1 LAAPAYR
8 VRVRERR
15 RAEVQRPGPVI
26 PRRPLPRIP
35 KPGTRHYLGALAA
48 LTVWVLVTLA
58 VGSTVF
64 LNSSR
69 SLVLATHD
77 AELEPS
83 LDGYIALHTGPVLPD
98 VRQASGGPI
107 GVDITLGK
115 TDAAS
120 VDELL
125 QRYAYIASQPEGQVA
140 KVREALG
147 DMVVS
152 ALLRGA
158 LVGLVPL
165 VIWWLVG
172 RRRRDELIQ
181 HARKL
186 RLFEIALVLV
196 LAAVV
201 WWEPWNAQERTVAE
215 GQDWTPLAEFLGPDV
230 PLPDEVADLQVLG
243 DVTTEQTRRLIESA
257 ISTYDQ
263 SKTFYTTAA
272 EEAATLDLRVPAYDE
287 TVVLLISDRHDNIG
301 MDKVARAVGDAGGAT
316 VVVNA
321 GDDTSVGRT
330 WEAFSLDSVTSAFE
344 DYDRFAVAGNHDHG
358 TFVRSYLGEHG
369 WTMLEGTTLLG
380 PSGIRLL
387 GVDDPRSSGLGNWR
401 DETGLSFAE
410 VGDRLADAACEAQD
424 LGRRVATLV
433 VHDANLGAAT
443 LERGCAD
450 LVVGGHTHVQAG
462 PTRIQ
467 GENGATGYTYTTG
480 TTGGAAYAIAL
491 GSKPRRPAGMSLIT
505 YREGRP
511 VGVQAV
517 TLQTTGVFEVG
528 DFVSLAPVPPLESP
542 PVVGAAGSS
551 DFSD

>member
-1 LAAPAYR
+1 VA
-8 VRVRERR
+8 
-15 RAEVQRPGPVI
+15 
-26 PRRPLPRIP
+26 
-35 KPGTRHYLGALAA
+35 
-48 LTVWVLVTLA
+48 VWLLVTLL
-58 VGSTVF
+58 VGLAIF

-69 SLVLATHD
+69 TLVLATHD
-77 AELEPS
+77 AQLEPS
-83 LDGYIALHTGPVLPD
+83 LDGYIVLHTGPVLPD
-98 VRQASGGPI
+98 VRQASGSRI

-115 TDAAS
+115 TDATS

-125 QRYAYIASQPEGQVA
+125 QRYAYIASQPEGQIA
-140 KVREALG
+140 KVRAALG

-165 VIWWLVG
+165 GAWWLVG

-186 RLFEIALVLV
+186 RLFEIALALA
-196 LAAVV
+196 LAAVL
-201 WWEPWNAQERTVAE
+201 WWEPWADREPTVAA
-215 GQDWTPLAEFLGPDV
+215 GQDWTSLADFLGPDV

-272 EEAATLDLRVPAYDE
+272 EAAAALDLRVPSDDE

-316 VVVNA
+316 VVFDA

-344 DYDRFAVAGNHDHG
+344 DYDRFGVAGNHDHG
-358 TFVRSYLGEHG
+358 TFVRTYLDEHG
-369 WTMLEGTTLLG
+369 WTMLDGKTLLG
-380 PSGIRLL
+380 PGDVRLL
-387 GVDDPRSSGLGNWR
+387 GIDDPRSSGLGNWR
-401 DETGLSFAE
+401 DETGLSFSE

-424 LGRRVATLV
+424 LGRRVATML

-443 LERGCAD
+443 LERGCTD

-462 PTRIQ
+462 PTRIE

-491 GSKPRRPAGMSLIT
+491 GSKPRRPAGVSLVT

-511 VGVQAV
+511 VGIQAV
-517 TLQTTGVFEVG
+517 TLQTTGDFEVG
-528 DFVSLAPVPPLESP
+528 DFVSLAPVAPITTD
-542 PVVGAAGSS
+542 AAVEAESS
-551 DFSD
+551 DFLG

>member
-1 LAAPAYR
+1 MRA
-8 VRVRERR
+8 RR
-15 RAEVQRPGPVI
+15 PVI
-26 PRRPLPRIP
+26 SRLALRRVK
-35 KPGTRHYLGALAA
+35 KPTPRHYVGVAAA

-58 VGSTVF
+58 VGLTVF

-69 SLVLATHD
+69 TLVLATHD

-83 LDGYIALHTGPVLPD
+83 LDGYIVLHTGPVLPD
-98 VRQASGGPI
+98 VRQPSGSRI

-115 TDAAS
+115 TDATS

-125 QRYAYIASQPEGQVA
+125 QRYANIASQPEGQVA
-140 KVREALG
+140 KVREALSE
-147 DMVVS
+147 MVVS
-152 ALLRGA
+152 AVLRGA
-158 LVGLVPL
+158 LVGLLPL
-165 VIWWLVG
+165 GIWWLVG
-172 RRRRDELIQ
+172 RRRREELF
-181 HARKL
+181 HRARKVG
-186 RLFEIALVLV
+186 LFEVALVLA
-196 LAAVV
+196 LAAVL
-201 WWEPWNAQERTVAE
+201 WWEPWADREPTVTG
-215 GQDWTPLAEFLGPDV
+215 GQTWTSLADFLGPDV
-230 PLPDEVADLQVLG
+230 PLPDEVDGLQVLG

-272 EEAATLDLRVPAYDE
+272 EAAAGLELREPSDDE

-316 VVVNA
+316 VVFDA

-330 WEAFSLDSVTSAFE
+330 WEGFSLDSVTSAFE
-344 DYDRFAVAGNHDHG
+344 DYDRFGVAGNHDHG

-369 WTMLEGTTLLG
+369 WTMLDGETLLG
-380 PSGIRLL
+380 PGGIRLL
-387 GVDDPRSSGLGNWR
+387 GIDDPRSSGLGNWR
-401 DETGLSFAE
+401 DETGLSFSE

-424 LGRRVATLV
+424 LGQRVATIV
-433 VHDANLGAAT
+433 VHDANLGAAA

-462 PTRIQ
+462 PDRVA

-491 GSKPRRPAGMSLIT
+491 GSKPRRPAGMSLVT
-505 YREGRP
+505 YGDGRP
-511 VGVQAV
+511 VGTQAV

-528 DFVSLAPVPPLESP
+528 DYVSLAPVEP
-542 PVVGAAGSS
+542 PVHGPVLGG
-551 DFSD
+551 